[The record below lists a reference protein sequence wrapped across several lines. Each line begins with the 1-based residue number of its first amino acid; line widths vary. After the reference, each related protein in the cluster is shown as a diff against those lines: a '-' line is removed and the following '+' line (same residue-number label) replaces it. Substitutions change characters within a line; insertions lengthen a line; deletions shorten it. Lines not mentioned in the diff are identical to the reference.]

1 MNKPTAFA
9 LAILVSIFCSGQST
23 ESDGVSNEQQQ
34 QIEQLKRT
42 LAEAQRQLNEA
53 SEQLDQNY
61 GRTLERI
68 MDHASVLIAEAAAG
82 FDHAPQHPHSEWYD
96 YSQYQDDPDR
106 AFLGLQLDVEEEG
119 LKVVAFTIDS
129 ESTPIREGDLL
140 ISINDVDLANAENG
154 FVQLKDE
161 LQNVQVGET
170 VAIVVDRDGQ
180 LIELTVPTWSQPL
193 RGFEW
198 PQPHRWNRWNQ
209 DAFEALSGVGEVRR
223 LGNGRSLDLIDIE
236 QPLANFFD
244 IEEGVLLVNPPRN
257 QDELRAGDVILSV
270 GDIESNSAE
279 EVNGILGYLDKPVEL
294 TVLRKGKKREV
305 SIDPTKIQTDFNRGR
320 TAMFNVLNSSEN
332 RLQLID
338 IDGELGE
345 YFDVDS
351 GILVTSTRHDSELQI
366 GDIILRIGSINVG
379 NANQTN
385 GILRQLDQPVQ
396 LTVQRE
402 NRTLEVMVDPLQR
415 THMQSFRAWLPD
427 NLRNW
432 NR

>member
-1 MNKPTAFA
+1 MNKTTAFA
-9 LAILVSIFCSGQST
+9 LAILVSVFCAGQST
-23 ESDGVSNEQQQ
+23 ENEGLSNKQQQ

-82 FDHAPQHPHSEWYD
+82 FDHAPHHPHSEWYD
-96 YSQYQDDPDR
+96 YTQYQDDPDR
-106 AFLGLQLDVEEEG
+106 AFLGLQLDVEEDG

-140 ISINDVDLANAENG
+140 ISINGVDLSDGSKG

-170 VAIVVDRDGQ
+170 VTIVVDRDGQ
-180 LIELTVPTWSQPL
+180 LVELTVPTWSQQE
-193 RGFEW
+193 FYW
-198 PQPHRWNRWNQ
+198 QPHHWNQ
-209 DAFEALSGVGEVRR
+209 GNFETLSGIGEIRR
-223 LGNGRSLDLIDIE
+223 LGNRRSLDLIDIE

-320 TAMFNVLNSSEN
+320 TTMFTALNSSKN
-332 RLQLID
+332 RLQLVD

-345 YFDVDS
+345 YFNVDS
-351 GILVTSTRHDSELQI
+351 GILVTSTRDDSELQI
-366 GDIILRIGSINVG
+366 GDIILQIGSINVG

-396 LTVQRE
+396 LTVRRE
-402 NRTLEVMVDPLQR
+402 NRTLEVLVDPLQR

-427 NLRNW
+427 NLRNS

>member
-23 ESDGVSNEQQQ
+23 ESDGVSDEQQQ

-82 FDHAPQHPHSEWYD
+82 FDHAPHHPNSEWYD

-106 AFLGLQLDVEEEG
+106 AYLGLQLDVEEDG

-180 LIELTVPTWSQPL
+180 LIELTVPTWSQHE
-193 RGFEW
+193 FYW
-198 PQPHRWNRWNQ
+198 QPHRWNQ
-209 DAFEALSGVGEVRR
+209 GDFEALSGVGEIRR
-223 LGNGRSLDLIDIE
+223 LNTHRSLNLIDVE
-236 QPLANFFD
+236 QPLAKYFD
-244 IEEGVLLVNPPRN
+244 VEQGVLLVNPPQN
-257 QDELRAGDVILSV
+257 QDELKAGDVILSV
-270 GDIESNSAE
+270 GDIESNSAA
-279 EVNGILGYLDKPVEL
+279 EVNGILSYLEKPVEL
-294 TVLRKGKKREV
+294 TILRKGKQREV
-305 SIDPTKIQTDFNRGR
+305 TIDPKRIQRGFNRGGN
-320 TAMFNVLNSSEN
+320 AMFVGLNSSEN
-332 RLQLID
+332 RLQLAD

-345 YFDVDS
+345 YFNVDG
-351 GILVTSTRHDSELQI
+351 GILVISTRLNSELQV
-366 GDIILRIGSINVG
+366 GDVILQIGSINVG
-379 NANQTN
+379 TANQTN

-396 LTVQRE
+396 LTVRRE
-402 NRTLEVMVDPLQR
+402 NRTLEIMVDPLQR

>member
-23 ESDGVSNEQQQ
+23 ESDGVSKEQQQ

-82 FDHAPQHPHSEWYD
+82 FDHAPHHPNSEWYD
-96 YSQYQDDPDR
+96 YTQYQDDPDR

-129 ESTPIREGDLL
+129 ESTPIQEGDLL

-180 LIELTVPTWSQPL
+180 LIELAVPTWSQHE
-193 RGFEW
+193 FYW
-198 PQPHRWNRWNQ
+198 QPHRWNQ
-209 DAFEALSGVGEVRR
+209 GDFEALPGVGEIRR
-223 LGNGRSLDLIDIE
+223 LTTHRSLHLIDIE
-236 QPLANFFD
+236 QPLAKYFD
-244 IEEGVLLVNPPRN
+244 VEEGVLLVNPPQN
-257 QDELRAGDVILSV
+257 QDELKAGDVILSV
-270 GDIESNSAE
+270 GDIESNSAA
-279 EVNGILGYLDKPVEL
+279 EVNGILGFLENPVEL
-294 TVLRKGKKREV
+294 TILRKGKQREV
-305 SIDPTKIQTDFNRGR
+305 TIDPKRIQRGFNRGEN
-320 TAMFNVLNSSEN
+320 AMFVGLNSSEN
-332 RLQLID
+332 RLQLAD
-338 IDGELGE
+338 IDGGLGE
-345 YFDVDS
+345 YFNVDG
-351 GILVTSTRHDSELQI
+351 GILVISTRDDSELQV
-366 GDIILRIGSINVG
+366 GDVILQIGSINVG
-379 NANQTN
+379 TANQTN

-396 LTVQRE
+396 LTVRRE